1 MRMSEAEVVGT
12 VLMALASI
20 IGAFM
25 LVASPLLKLNRT
37 MTELETTLRCMR
49 DRNVERDAVLKDHGA
64 RIDKVEDTVAEHE
77 YRLDRIEEDGQKGQV
92 RRAGR
97 ASAGRGQ
104 GVGYGW
110 GYERGDSVG
119 IKDFY
124 VDFRPLYA
132 EFRRF

>member
-1 MRMSEAEVVGT
+1 MSEAEAIGM

-20 IGAFM
+20 ISAFM
-25 LVASPLLKLNRT
+25 LVASPILKLNRT
-37 MTELETTLRCMR
+37 MTELEATLRCMR
-49 DRNVERDAVLKDHGA
+49 DRNAERDAVLKDYGA
-64 RIDKVEDTVAEHE
+64 RIDRVEDTVAEHE
-77 YRLDRIEEDGQKGQV
+77 YRLDRIKEDGQKGQV
-92 RRAGR
+92 RRSGR
-97 ASAGRGQ
+97 AEAGRGQ

-119 IKDFY
+119 IEDIY